1 MANILVIGEDCTDV
15 FEYGTCTRLNP
26 EAPTPVFVSDRLVQ
40 NRGMAGNV
48 YTNLTRICPISW
60 QIEFFHQPAGD
71 IVKHRFVDTA
81 SNYIILRVDKDG
93 PLDSFRLTPDVISM
107 IHDADIVVVSDYNKG
122 FLSKEDLLDIACIA
136 KVSFIDTKKPLG
148 KWAEEFDYIKIN
160 KKEFANPEHDKD
172 FINSNLDK
180 IIVTKGEEGADLGKI
195 KVMQTKRVE
204 VKDVSGAGDTF
215 LAGLVAKYAKTGDIL
230 ESIKFANQCAGE
242 AVSHKGVVSVDLSI

>member
-26 EAPTPVFVSDRLVQ
+26 EAPTPVFVSDRMVQ
-40 NRGMAGNV
+40 NSGMAGNV

-60 QIEFFHQPAGD
+60 KIEFLPQPAGD

-93 PLDSFRLTPDVISM
+93 PVDPFRLTPDVITR
-107 IHDADIVVVSDYNKG
+107 IHEADIVVISDYNKG
-122 FLSKEDLLDIACIA
+122 FLTEEDLLDIACIA

-160 KKEFANPEHDKD
+160 KKEFANPAHDKK
-172 FINSNLDK
+172 FIKDNLDK
-180 IIVTKGEEGADLGKI
+180 IIVTKGEEGAVLGKVT
-195 KVMQTKRVE
+195 VMQTRKVE

-215 LAGLVAKYAKTGDIL
+215 LAGLVANYAKTWDII
-230 ESIKFANQCAGE
+230 EAIKFANQCAGE